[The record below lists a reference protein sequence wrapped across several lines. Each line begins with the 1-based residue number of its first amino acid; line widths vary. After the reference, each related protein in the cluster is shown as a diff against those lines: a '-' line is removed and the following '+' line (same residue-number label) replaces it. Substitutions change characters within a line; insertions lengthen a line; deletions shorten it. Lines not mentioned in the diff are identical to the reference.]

1 MLTKE
6 QCDIICNKIWLE
18 DYPNTPSYERTLIRA
33 AYAAGQAAA
42 SVPEPT
48 TGFHLTMSEGLRRF
62 TWHAPLT
69 ASRFDAIVMLVHDT
83 TPAVAQDKEKP

>member
-1 MLTKE
+1 MMR
-6 QCDIICNKIWLE
+6 I
-18 DYPNTPSYERTLIRA
+18 